1 MKINQVSKMT
11 GKNVH
16 IWIWLQEG
24 KMMKAVL
31 DLDTCVLKI
40 LDEDDNLILKRTGL
54 NKKQVKEVENCIIK
68 YGAKRLDSHTQS
80 FRYL

>member
-1 MKINQVSKMT
+1 MT

-24 KMMKAVL
+24 RMLKAIL
-31 DLDTCVLKI
+31 DLDTCILKI
-40 LDEDDNLILKRTGL
+40 FDENDNLILKRTGL
-54 NKKQVKEVENCIIK
+54 NKKQVKEVEECIVK
-68 YGAKRLDSHTQS
+68 YGAKRLDGHTHS

>member
-1 MKINQVSKMT
+1 MT

-24 KMMKAVL
+24 KMMKAIL
-31 DLDTCVLKI
+31 DLDTCILKI

-54 NKKQVKEVENCIIK
+54 NKKQVKEVEECIIK
-68 YGAKRLDSHTQS
+68 YGAKRLDGHTQS